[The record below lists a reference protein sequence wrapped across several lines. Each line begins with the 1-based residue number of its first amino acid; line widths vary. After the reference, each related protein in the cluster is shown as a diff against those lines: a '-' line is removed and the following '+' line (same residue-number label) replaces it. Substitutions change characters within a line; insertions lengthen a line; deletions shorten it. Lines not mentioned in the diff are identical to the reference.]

1 MSTSLEGYKYNF
13 LITFTRLEVHFISP
27 CFLLSIFFSLISLL
41 STLHLFVIFFS
52 SFSHFR
58 HSSHHHDH
66 RLHGIASQ
74 QKLTQKIHQNR
85 STVKSSSSPPPSLSS
100 SPSSRFSNLVMVG
113 VGFLVLSF
121 LAILI
126 VTGYR
131 YWQRSKRNKHVS
143 SNHFYTVD
151 TMNYGSGPDA
161 KVATPVYC
169 EPDHY
174 DWRST
179 HHPYLPQLSSSV
191 RNHHHEPQYIP
202 IHEYAVPEIVY
213 KQTSPTTFG
222 PTIVNTGSTT
232 SRIINNPLQEV
243 VDSINRLKAS
253 YGITSSPALDRRDV
267 NSVSSSGG
275 ADECLIST
283 KDSSVNINNSSTSS
297 TAFTNSS
304 SNQSS
309 ERTCS
314 SSENSPGNNS
324 VKNYE
329 SSIKTQKTLTSI
341 EVRKLRRDLIEI
353 YRIINYFYEDV
364 EPSKVFYFKTNT
376 LESGGHD
383 FMIARQNPIGLQ
395 DQRSFPQRVL
405 NVWNSLPSEIVSTNS
420 LVIFKSLLDKYLENN
435 RL

>member
-1 MSTSLEGYKYNF
+1 MFSSLHFF
-13 LITFTRLEVHFISP
+13 LT
-27 CFLLSIFFSLISLL
+27 
-41 STLHLFVIFFS
+41 HLFLSCSLFIFS
-52 SFSHFR
+52 SYFFFFSHFR
-58 HSSHHHDH
+58 HSSHHHHH

-85 STVKSSSSPPPSLSS
+85 STVKSSSSPPPSPSS
-100 SPSSRFSNLVMVG
+100 SSSRFSNLVMVG
-113 VGFLVLSF
+113 VGLLVLSF

-202 IHEYAVPEIVY
+202 IHEYAVPEVVY

-222 PTIVNTGSTT
+222 PTIVNTSSST

-253 YGITSSPALDRRDV
+253 YGITSSPAPDRRDV
-267 NSVSSSGG
+267 NSVSSSGGG

-297 TAFTNSS
+297 TAYTNSS

-329 SSIKTQKTLTSI
+329 STDKSLIKTQKTLTSI

-383 FMIARQNPIGLQ
+383 FMISRQNPIGLQ

-420 LVIFKSLLDKYLENN
+420 LVIFKALLDKYLEKN